1 MRHNPQKMPWPM
13 WVITLAVTLFMLAP
27 MGLSVMAGLV
37 ENYNQGIS
45 SGLTTRWLAE
55 VWAGYGNTVIV
66 SLLLAATCVLVT
78 LLIGVP
84 CAYALARS
92 RSRWAH
98 HFEELL
104 TLPVAVPGLASALA
118 LLLAYGAWPTFARA
132 SPSSWWDM

>member
-1 MRHNPQKMPWPM
+1 M
-13 WVITLAVTLFMLAP
+13 WLITAIVTLFMLTP
-27 MGLSVMAGLV
+27 MLLSIMAGLV
-37 ENYNQGIS
+37 ENYSQGLS
-45 SGLTTRWLAE
+45 SGLTTRWLRD

-66 SLLLAATCVLVT
+66 SLLLAGACVAVT
-78 LLIGVP
+78 LLLGVP

-118 LLLAYGAWPTFARA
+118 LLLA
-132 SPSSWWDM
+132 